1 MLQEDSN
8 QPFWKEK
15 FLAGLPILLGEK
27 VRNKIKDTFT
37 TKIIPYDQ
45 LTYGELVSFTQK
57 EGLKICQDLKL
68 QKHLKWEMKR
78 TKQELGS
85 FCHQFDLST
94 KKPSCNGAYSQPKKY
109 SSQKPP
115 YKLSAYKYRQQFYP
129 KPDQPY
135 YKKPNRF
142 NKSHRPFQSKPK
154 PKFDPKNITCYKYN
168 QKGHT
173 TRFCKVNTKLH
184 ELQIDEDTIN
194 QIQNLYI

>member
-1 MLQEDSN
+1 MLREDSN

-27 VRNKIKDTFT
+27 VRNKIKETFT
-37 TKIIPYDQ
+37 TKTIPYDQ

-78 TKQELGS
+78 TRQELGS

-94 KKPSCNGAYSQPKKY
+94 KKPSCSGTCSQPKKY
-109 SSQKPP
+109 LSKKPP
-115 YKLSAYKYRQQFYP
+115 YKRTTHKYGQQFYS

-135 YKKPNRF
+135 YKKPHKF
-142 NKSHRPFQSKPK
+142 TKPHRPFQSKSK
-154 PKFDPKNITCYKYN
+154 PKFNPKNITCYKCN
-168 QKGHT
+168 
-173 TRFCKVNTKLH
+173 
-184 ELQIDEDTIN
+184 
-194 QIQNLYI
+194 